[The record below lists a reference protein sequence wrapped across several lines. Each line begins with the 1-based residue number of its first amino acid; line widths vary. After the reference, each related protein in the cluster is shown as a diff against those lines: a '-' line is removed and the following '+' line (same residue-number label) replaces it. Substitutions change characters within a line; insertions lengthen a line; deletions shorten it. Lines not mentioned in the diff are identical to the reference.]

1 MVWLPKQATK
11 PQPLKIM
18 EKAITL
24 NEHFFNKVIT
34 TKLIEECKGEILSKM
49 KELKYNNTTC
59 YSVAAIALFLDTLS
73 RDEREEILN
82 VLNLQEK

>member
-1 MVWLPKQATK
+1 
-11 PQPLKIM
+11 M

-24 NEHFFNKVIT
+24 NEHFTNKVV
-34 TKLIEECKGEILSKM
+34 TKRLVEENKGDILSKM
-49 KELKYNNTTC
+49 KELKYNSTTC
-59 YSVAAIALFLDTLS
+59 YSVAAIALFLDTLQ

>member
-1 MVWLPKQATK
+1 
-11 PQPLKIM
+11 M

-34 TKLIEECKGEILSKM
+34 TKLLEECKGEIISKM
-49 KELKYNNTTC
+49 KDLKYNSTTC
-59 YSVAAIALFLDTLS
+59 YSVAAIALFLDTLR

-82 VLNLQEK
+82 ILNLQEK

>member
-1 MVWLPKQATK
+1 
-11 PQPLKIM
+11 M

-24 NEHFFNKVIT
+24 NEHFTNKVIT
-34 TKLIEECKGEILSKM
+34 KSLVDECNGEVLSKM
-49 KELKYNNTTC
+49 KELKYNSSAC
-59 YSVAAIALFLDTLS
+59 YSVAAIALFLDTLR